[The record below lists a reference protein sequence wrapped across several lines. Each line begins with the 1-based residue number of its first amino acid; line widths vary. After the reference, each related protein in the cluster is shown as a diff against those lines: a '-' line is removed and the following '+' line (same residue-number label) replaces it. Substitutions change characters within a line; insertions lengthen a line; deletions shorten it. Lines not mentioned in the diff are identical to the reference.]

1 MSENLNPSPLLLK
14 TYAYPIFSINGIG
27 HQQKPIVFSLI
38 QRKDS
43 RVLLDELCYM
53 QEGNDFLLE
62 VRGDSEGFKI
72 DLANDQQNSFL
83 NKDLLIQELQRLLKD
98 HLLYCYADLAQYLV
112 NKHFNEASMEVLLSD
127 LKQSMIDDFD
137 YNLNE
142 TMLLIERVLE
152 PIESNQQV
160 KYQAMMAIRTAIA
173 TQTLSEHSFTSIFL
187 GIITEQHIA
196 MHCEGFIADKLKE
209 IDEFLLEIAYIYR
222 LGVIEA
228 DGDNCHIRQLTV
240 DEAQTAIKSIDETN
254 Y

>member
-62 VRGDSEGFKI
+62 VKGDSESFKI

-83 NKDLLIQELQRLLKD
+83 NKDLLFQELQRLLKD
-98 HLLYCYADLAQYLV
+98 HLLYSYADLAQYLV
-112 NKHFNEASMEVLLSD
+112 NKNFNEASMEALLSD
-127 LKQSMIDDFD
+127 LKQSMINDFD
-137 YNLNE
+137 YNLDE
-142 TMLLIERVLE
+142 TMLLVERVLE

-160 KYQAMMAIRTAIA
+160 KHQAITAIRIAIA
-173 TQTLSEHSFTSIFL
+173 TQTLSERRFTSIFL
-187 GIITEQHIA
+187 DIITEQHIA
-196 MHCEGFIADKLKE
+196 MHCKSFIADKLKE
-209 IDEFLLEIAYIYR
+209 IDDFLLEIAYIYR
-222 LGVIEA
+222 LDVIEG
-228 DGDNCHIRQLTV
+228 DGNNCHIRPLTV
-240 DEAQTAIKSIDETN
+240 DEVTSAIKSIDETD